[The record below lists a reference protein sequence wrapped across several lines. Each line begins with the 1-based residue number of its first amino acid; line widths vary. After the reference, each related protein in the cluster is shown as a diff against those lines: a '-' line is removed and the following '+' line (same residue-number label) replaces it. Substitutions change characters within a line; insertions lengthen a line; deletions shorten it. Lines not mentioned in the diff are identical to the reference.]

1 VVNKSKNIGTA
12 AESAVVKVCKR
23 MGFPD
28 AHRNSL
34 HGSVDVGDIWVH
46 PHVVIEVKGG
56 EAAKTASDG
65 QLDAWMRET
74 RTERE
79 AHDADI
85 GILVVARKGVG
96 PANADRWHAYM
107 TLEELTLLSSVTASI
122 SVGVADTRMRLSLSD
137 ALTLLHI
144 GGYGPGLETP

>member
-1 VVNKSKNIGTA
+1 MVNRSKNIGTA

-34 HGSVDVGDIWVH
+34 HGAVDVGDIWIH
-46 PHVVIEVKGG
+46 RHVVVEVKGG

-74 RTERE
+74 RTERNS
-79 AHDADI
+79 HDADI

-107 TLEELTLLSSVTASI
+107 TIEE
-122 SVGVADTRMRLSLSD
+122 
-137 ALTLLHI
+137 
-144 GGYGPGLETP
+144 